1 MIFVFLTPQLETEVA
16 EAQAQ
21 IQACGAE
28 MAGLRREVKTSS
40 LEANELRCGI
50 VKQRDIFKSQLM
62 ERL

>member
-28 MAGLRREVKTSS
+28 MAGLRREVKTTS
-40 LEANELRCGI
+40 LEANELR
-50 VKQRDIFKSQLM
+50 
-62 ERL
+62 